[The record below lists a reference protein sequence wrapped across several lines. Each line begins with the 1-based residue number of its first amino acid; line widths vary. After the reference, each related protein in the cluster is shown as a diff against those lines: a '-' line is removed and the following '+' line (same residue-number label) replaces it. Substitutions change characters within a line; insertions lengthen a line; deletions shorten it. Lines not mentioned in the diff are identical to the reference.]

1 MAIMGQID
9 EGKVVFL
16 SNLSGKGIQDIILF
30 TLFISV
36 HTFVKKLFQHENLFK
51 GIYTHKFMH
60 LFKWSCVVCKV
71 ITFMLSS
78 PP

>member
-1 MAIMGQID
+1 MGQID

-36 HTFVKKLFQHENLFK
+36 HSFLKKLFQHENLFFFIAGK
-51 GIYTHKFMH
+51 KE
-60 LFKWSCVVCKV
+60 V
-71 ITFMLSS
+71 
-78 PP
+78 